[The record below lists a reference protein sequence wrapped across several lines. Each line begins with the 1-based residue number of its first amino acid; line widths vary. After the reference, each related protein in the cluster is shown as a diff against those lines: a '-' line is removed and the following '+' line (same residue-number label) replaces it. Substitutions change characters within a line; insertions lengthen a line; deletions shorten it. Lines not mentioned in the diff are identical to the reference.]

1 MKIITQRKNT
11 HKFKIIGR
19 EKTAGLQLT
28 GNEIKAIRN
37 YQISIS
43 DSYILPYKNELF
55 LYKTSI
61 SPYRY
66 ASQFSQHG
74 GTASQKPRKLL
85 MKKQEIKHLITQ
97 IKTKHYNLIPLKVFI
112 NERGWAKTEIA
123 LVQTLRKYQ
132 IKKDIKDKEI
142 KKKLQRREYD

>member
-19 EKTAGLQLT
+19 EKIAGLRLT

-43 DSYILPYKNELF
+43 DAYVLPYKNELF

-66 ASQFSQHG
+66 ASQFSQHD
-74 GTASQKPRKLL
+74 TTSQKPRKLL
-85 MKKQEIKHLITQ
+85 MKKKEIKHLITQ
-97 IKTKHYNLIPLKVFI
+97 IKTKHYNLIPLRVFI

-132 IKKDIKDKEI
+132 VKKDIKDKEI
-142 KKKLQRREYD
+142 KRKLQRKEYD